1 MLLRHWRLCALSLP
15 AADREGGSARR
26 AGSQRRLSALCLS
39 EGKCSHPNGS
49 EFSSH
54 TPCTPSPKLK
64 TLPWRGGA
72 GGRARTSSDRSGRR
86 RLRRG
91 SDLIRGA
98 GLHGG
103 LQPGGDFLPAADLSG
118 HGALSCC
125 RSNGF
130 DAFLMPLPSN
140 MSPLLALRISLSF
153 ACVRKFSRFQLAS
166 TPCKNPFAA
175 CKLDFLHL
183 CE

>member
-1 MLLRHWRLCALSLP
+1 MRRRRLTHTHAQKHSRAFNLALRSRTGAACNLLISGQRRPLFVCLLPVPLRHWRLCALSLP

-49 EFSSH
+49 QFSSH

-86 RLRRG
+86 SRRG

-103 LQPGGDFLPAADLSG
+103 LQPGGGTSFLPLTFPDTERFPAVAQM
-118 HGALSCC
+118 ALMH
-125 RSNGF
+125 F
-130 DAFLMPLPSN
+130 
-140 MSPLLALRISLSF
+140 
-153 ACVRKFSRFQLAS
+153 
-166 TPCKNPFAA
+166 
-175 CKLDFLHL
+175 
-183 CE
+183 